1 MEETNN
7 PTLVE
12 VSEVVDKSRSKNVI
26 EIIEEDIDISG
37 LQVVRK
43 EHFAHTYDPSIS
55 IKPKGVRFSASL
67 VRKLADVD
75 DVIFLMDPVN
85 MKLIVKSVDADDR
98 DAVKWSKIEKKTGR
112 RMPKD
117 NIPAARL
124 SQKLYRDMGWSADTW
139 YKIIGKIVHSRGET
153 LIVFNL
159 KDAEQHIVTKD
170 NRQVLLPKEWENS
183 YGYVFTERDKED
195 SVGLL
200 AGYQRMEIVKKVK
213 KVNPPVTNDTDQLSL
228 LENNSEER
236 KE

>member
-1 MEETNN
+1 MADNN
-7 PTLVE
+7 ATEAL
-12 VSEVVDKSRSKNVI
+12 DIIGKSRSKNVI
-26 EIIEEDIDISG
+26 EIVEEDIDISG

-43 EHFAHTYDPSIS
+43 EHFAHSYDPSIS

-67 VRKLADVD
+67 IKRLSDVD

-85 MKLIVKSVDADDR
+85 MKLIVKPVSADDR
-98 DAVKWSKIEKKTGR
+98 DAVKWAKIEKKTGR
-112 RMPKD
+112 KMPKE

-139 YKIIGKIVHSRGET
+139 YKIIGKVVQSRGET

-195 SVGLL
+195 SIGLL

-213 KVNPPVTNDTDQLSL
+213 KIVTPKQEDSNQLSL
-228 LENNSEER
+228 FDGETEER
-236 KE
+236 RE

>member
-1 MEETNN
+1 MSENN
-7 PTLVE
+7 NVIDNLDAVY
-12 VSEVVDKSRSKNVI
+12 KSRSKNVI

-43 EHFAHTYDPSIS
+43 EHFAHSYDPSIS

-67 VRKLADVD
+67 IKKLPDVD
-75 DVIFLMDPVN
+75 DIIFLMDPVN
-85 MKLIVKSVDADDR
+85 MKLVVKPVSSDDR
-98 DAVKWSKIEKKTGR
+98 DAIRWSKIEKKTGR

-117 NIPAARL
+117 HMPAARL
-124 SQKLYRDMGWSADTW
+124 SKKLYKDMGWNDDTW
-139 YKIIGKIVHSRGET
+139 YKIIGKVVRSRGEI

-183 YGYVFTERDKED
+183 YGYIFTERDKED
-195 SVGLL
+195 GVGTL
-200 AGYQRMEIVKKVK
+200 AGYQRLEIVKKVK
-213 KVNPPVTNDTDQLSL
+213 KVAPPKQENDSQLSL
-228 LENNSEER
+228 FDINSEER

>member
-1 MEETNN
+1 MDEINE
-7 PTLVE
+7 LE
-12 VSEVVDKSRSKNVI
+12 SAEVVDKSRSKNVI

-43 EHFAHTYDPSIS
+43 EHFAHSYDPSIS

-67 VRKLADVD
+67 VKRLANVD

-85 MKLIVKSVDADDR
+85 MKLIVKPVTADDR
-98 DAVKWSKIEKKTGR
+98 DAVRWSKIEKKTGR

-124 SQKLYRDMGWSADTW
+124 SQKLYRDMGWNADTW
-139 YKIIGKIVHSRGET
+139 YKIIGRVIHSRGET

-200 AGYQRMEIVKKVK
+200 AGYQRMEIVKKIK
-213 KVNPPVTNDTDQLSL
+213 KVKPPKQEDSNQLSL
-228 LENNSEER
+228 FDGNTEVKEE
-236 KE
+236 